1 MLKKRE
7 RGFTSRYGAV
17 VITSFIR
24 GDHISF
30 ILFDC
35 DKMWGF
41 HYQPS
46 AEIAKRF
53 FFCFYFPRWNPEN
66 DFVSI
71 IRQNFAVCVDS
82 QIGQINREKET
93 AIYATNLIN
102 VVVIVIVSNHHHPGI
117 YTVLPHSRS
126 QVMTVRNVF
135 VQPTKTGK
143 TGEWRTETYKIESKN
158 VTTTSYDG

>member
-17 VITSFIR
+17 VIKSFIR

-53 FFCFYFPRWNPEN
+53 FFCFYFPRWHPEN
-66 DFVSI
+66 NFVSK
-71 IRQNFAVCVDS
+71 IRQSFAVCVD
-82 QIGQINREKET
+82 
-93 AIYATNLIN
+93 
-102 VVVIVIVSNHHHPGI
+102 IVKSA
-117 YTVLPHSRS
+117 
-126 QVMTVRNVF
+126 
-135 VQPTKTGK
+135 
-143 TGEWRTETYKIESKN
+143 E
-158 VTTTSYDG
+158 